1 LIHGASG
8 LGAVAFFKEKSFTR
22 IDSSTLGIMFGGFT
36 KGNENE
42 GRVKRKVG
50 AYGILTLISGK

>member
-1 LIHGASG
+1 